1 VFDVSADGEVRVAI
15 DAKLEVGEPYM
26 FAITLEK
33 PGGVVV
39 SSRDRL
45 ALVATIG

>member
-1 VFDVSADGEVRVAI
+1 VLDP
-15 DAKLEVGEPYM
+15 KM

-39 SSRDRL
+39 SSREHL
-45 ALVATIG
+45 LLIAKLP